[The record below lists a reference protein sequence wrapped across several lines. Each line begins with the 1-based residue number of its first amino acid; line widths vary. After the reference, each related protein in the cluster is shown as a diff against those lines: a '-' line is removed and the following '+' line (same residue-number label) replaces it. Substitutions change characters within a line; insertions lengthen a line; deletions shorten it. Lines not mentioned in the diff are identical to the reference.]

1 MDYYDEELLEARR
14 EQERKKHTTIES
26 GIYAG
31 DTLIQ
36 FVHITLPNSKIH
48 LPLPEHFV
56 TMPETIKE
64 IKYPSKFAPDFIM
77 TSLDSMINFSFN
89 ILDEKNGDIKAMGNQ
104 FQKILVN
111 VNPAINIKSH
121 DVMRTSQGNEMYCF
135 EYDGYL
141 LDGQSFNHVS
151 LVKMQKSV
159 LHCIFSCPACD
170 SDKWRGVLEQVVL
183 TIEEDV

>member
-36 FVHITLPNSKIH
+36 FVHITLPNS
-48 LPLPEHFV
+48 V

-89 ILDEKNGDIKAMGNQ
+89 ILDEKMVI
-104 FQKILVN
+104 
-111 VNPAINIKSH
+111 
-121 DVMRTSQGNEMYCF
+121 
-135 EYDGYL
+135 
-141 LDGQSFNHVS
+141 
-151 LVKMQKSV
+151 
-159 LHCIFSCPACD
+159 
-170 SDKWRGVLEQVVL
+170 
-183 TIEEDV
+183 